1 MINEEEEED
10 ITINI
15 MTLGNSSVGK
25 TSYIIKYTD
34 NYFRE
39 IYLSTIGIDR
49 KVKSIKLNNKN
60 IKLIFHDTT
69 GQERFK
75 SLSFNII
82 KNADG
87 VILMYDI
94 TNKESFESIPEWIKN
109 VTESKGN
116 DFPKIL
122 LGNKIDKE
130 NKRILSYE
138 EGNKIAKD
146 FDIDF
151 FETSVK
157 EGINIDESCKAL
169 VEKILINLKNKEKK
183 NNISLNDGR
192 DSSLSKSEEKCC

>member
-109 VTESKGN
+109 VTEEKGN

-138 EGNKIAKD
+138 EGNKD
-146 FDIDF
+146 SIDRLCGIGRIVLRV
-151 FETSVK
+151 ELP
-157 EGINIDESCKAL
+157 EGSQPLYDRYQLLYHLQEYLRTEQLLADLC
-169 VEKILINLKNKEKK
+169 
-183 NNISLNDGR
+183 
-192 DSSLSKSEEKCC
+192 

>member
-109 VTESKGN
+109 VTEAKGN

-122 LGNKIDKE
+122 LGNKI
-130 NKRILSYE
+130 S
-138 EGNKIAKD
+138 KD

-169 VEKILINLKNKEKK
+169 VEKIVKNLKNKEKK

-192 DSSLSKSEEKCC
+192 DSSLSKSKEKCC